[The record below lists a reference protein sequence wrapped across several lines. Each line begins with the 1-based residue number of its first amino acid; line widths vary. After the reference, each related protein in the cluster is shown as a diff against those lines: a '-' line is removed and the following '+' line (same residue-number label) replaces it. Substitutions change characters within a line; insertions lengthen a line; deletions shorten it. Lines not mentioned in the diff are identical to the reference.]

1 MPVSESNPSS
11 VEALRRYNSE
21 LAARRVEDDPVVQR
35 LQVAKR
41 IIWMI
46 TLAGA
51 FLFYYL
57 IDKMQEALSI
67 LG

>member
-1 MPVSESNPSS
+1 MPISDTNSS
-11 VEALRRYNSE
+11 PVEALRRYNRD
-21 LAARRVEDDPVVQR
+21 LAERRVEDDPVVR
-35 LQVAKR
+35 GLQVAKR
-41 IIWMI
+41 IVWMI